1 MKLPNG
7 DCQPSL
13 HQFIA
18 QADILRF
25 FRLFILFLFHIP
37 QAVLHGFATL
47 AEFLDAVSCGF
58 DICVIRLCGLHSL
71 ETAGGLF
78 STSICW
84 KIKA

>member
-18 QADILRF
+18 QAHILRF

-37 QAVLHGFATL
+37 QAVLQGFAALGQFLNAITRGLGL
-47 AEFLDAVSCGF
+47 AQIAFG
-58 DICVIRLCGLHSL
+58 GLHSRQSG
-71 ETAGGLF
+71 TGLLF
-78 STSICW
+78 GLQ
-84 KIKA
+84 A